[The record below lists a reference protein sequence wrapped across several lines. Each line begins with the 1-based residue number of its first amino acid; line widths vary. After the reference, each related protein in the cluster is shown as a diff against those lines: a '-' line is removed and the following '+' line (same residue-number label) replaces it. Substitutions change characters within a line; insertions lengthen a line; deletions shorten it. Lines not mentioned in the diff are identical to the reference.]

1 MSLRGDCFVFGMA
14 HSADLD
20 LYNGVGMR
28 AADVMILLGGMK
40 VDERTNWFVVA
51 VDDCV

>member
-1 MSLRGDCFVFGMA
+1 MA

-20 LYNGVGMR
+20 WYNGVGKR